1 MSLTRTISQYFKQG
15 LIVHPN
21 LAPHVPIDYQVTY
34 SGKRST
40 VAIIVKCQQLLVKA
54 PTGTSERFIA
64 EFVASKQDWI
74 NKQLA
79 RQGELHSLKSRP
91 LDDGTLSLFGKPVPV
106 VLKSAKA
113 SSVRLEDN
121 SIVLGI
127 STRVQHQQEKAKE
140 LLLAFMAEELARF
153 IYMRLDYWQLQMGV
167 EATDIKVRVYKR
179 RWGSCDRR
187 HRLTFNTLLAGAPS
201 WVIDYVLVHELAH
214 IRYMDHGAKFWHL
227 VNQHCAQTQEA
238 KAWLR
243 EQGTS
248 LELAF

>member
-1 MSLTRTISQYFKQG
+1 ML
-15 LIVHPN
+15 PN
-21 LAPHVPIDYQVTY
+21 LAPDVPMDYQITY

-40 VAIIVKCQQLLVKA
+40 VAIIVKRQQLLVKA
-54 PTGTSERFIA
+54 PTGTCERFIA
-64 EFVASKQDWI
+64 EFVASKRDWI
-74 NKQLA
+74 SKQLD
-79 RQGELHSLKSRP
+79 RQGELYRLKSRP
-91 LDDGTLSLFGKPVPV
+91 LDDGTLSLFGRSVPV
-106 VLKSAKA
+106 VIKGAKA
-113 SSVRLEDN
+113 SSVRLQDN
-121 SIVLGI
+121 SIELCI
-127 STRVQHQQEKAKE
+127 SARVRHQQEKAKE

-153 IYMRLDYWQLQMGV
+153 IYMRLDYWQSRMGV
-167 EATDIKVRVYKR
+167 KAVDIKVRVYKR

-187 HRLTFNTLLAGAPS
+187 HRLTLNTLLAGAPT

-214 IRYMDHGAKFWHL
+214 IRYMDHGPRFWHL